1 MILVT
6 GGTGLVGSHLLVRLA
21 AEEQK
26 IRAIYRSKESI
37 EKTKMVF
44 KALNAETNFDK
55 VEWVK
60 ADLLDYYSLENAFE
74 GISRVYH
81 AAAKVSF
88 AAKDAEDLMSS
99 NIDGTANLVNI
110 ALDKGIDKLCY
121 VSSVSALGS
130 YANGKATDEE
140 ALWQQNK
147 FTSSY
152 SISKYYAENEVW
164 RASEEG
170 LDVVIVNPATII
182 GFGDW
187 NDSSSTILKKVYN
200 GLSYYPS
207 GGNGFIGVNDVVKS
221 MILLMNSG
229 TINKRYLLVSE
240 NMSFIKLF
248 SLIANA
254 FNKKPPQRLIPKK
267 WANLAVF
274 VDQAQSFFRGKNPV
288 LTKESVDTAYRIKTY
303 SSEKIKSELGFEFEN
318 MEQVVQNTCEL
329 YLQNN
334 HKYCT
339 NT

>member
-6 GGTGLVGSHLLVRLA
+6 GGTGLVGSHLLVKLTS
-21 AEEQK
+21 EKQK
-26 IRAIYRSKESI
+26 VRAIYRNKKSI
-37 EKTKMVF
+37 EKAKMVF
-44 KALNAETNFDK
+44 KALNAEVDFNK
-55 VEWVK
+55 IEWVQ

-74 GISRVYH
+74 GISHVYH

-88 AAKDAEDLMSS
+88 AAKDADDLMSS
-99 NIDGTANLVNI
+99 NIDGTANMVNV
-110 ALDKGIDKLCY
+110 ALDKGIEKLCY

-187 NDSSSTILKKVYN
+187 NDSSSSIIKKVYD

-207 GGNGFIGVNDVVKS
+207 GGNGFVGVNDVVKS
-221 MILLMNSG
+221 MLLLMESK
-229 TINKRYLLVSE
+229 TVNKRYLLVSE
-240 NMSFIKLF
+240 NITFIKLF
-248 SLIANA
+248 SLIANG
-254 FNKKPPQRLIPKK
+254 FNKKPPQKLVPKK
-267 WANLAVF
+267 WANLTVF
-274 VDQAQSFFRGKNPV
+274 VDKFQSFLRGKSPV
-288 LTKESVDTAYRIKTY
+288 LTKESVDTAYRVKKY
-303 SSEKIKSELGFEFEN
+303 SSEKIKTELDFQFEN
-318 MEQVVQNTCEL
+318 MDQVIRETCDL
-329 YLQNN
+329 YMKHN
-334 HKYCT
+334 
-339 NT
+339 